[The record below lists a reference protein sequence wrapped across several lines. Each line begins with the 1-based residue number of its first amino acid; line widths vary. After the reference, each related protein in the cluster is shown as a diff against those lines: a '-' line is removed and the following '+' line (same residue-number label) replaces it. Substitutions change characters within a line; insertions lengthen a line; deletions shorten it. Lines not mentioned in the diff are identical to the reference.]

1 MARQTKTKPTK
12 GKNGVGDSMTV
23 LFDLTDKSERRALEA
38 ARLLASKHGR
48 RKAVMV
54 AFLEALYTHY
64 EATGDLLS
72 SADISALMSRQ
83 QPATQRP
90 AMGFTPAV
98 GRQIAPPASPNF
110 STSSAQDEPM
120 IIVEDAPNKVTAQE
134 FANNFLASM
143 GGFLD

>member
-1 MARQTKTKPTK
+1 MTRQTKPKTQK

-72 SADISALMSRQ
+72 SAEITSLMSPQ
-83 QPATQRP
+83 QPAMQRP
-90 AMGFTPAV
+90 SMGFTPAI
-98 GRQIAPPASPNF
+98 GRQIAQPPAPNF
-110 STSSAQDEPM
+110 STSSAQVEPM
-120 IIVEDAPNKVTAQE
+120 IIVEDAPSKITAQE
-134 FANNFLASM
+134 FANNFLSSM